1 MATNRRTLLKGAAA
15 LAALPVGLRASQAAA
30 QSTPEA
36 TPVGTPMGTPVGTP
50 AAPLVVGTPEA
61 SLEVFSWWTSGGE
74 AAGLEQIFAAFSA
87 GSPSV
92 SIVNAAVAG
101 GAGSN
106 AQAALQTRLTG
117 GQAPDSWQSHL
128 GRELQSRY
136 VDPGYCQPL
145 TDLFAEQGWNEAF
158 PQGVL
163 DQLSV
168 GGVPYV
174 VPVGNHRGNVL
185 FYNRAL
191 MESNG
196 ITVGETMTIDE
207 FFAAA
212 DVLQA
217 AGIPAIAL
225 GGRDT
230 FASVQ
235 LFENTLLGTLGA
247 DAYNALWNDP
257 SMWSSDGVTAA
268 IEAFARMLGYLN
280 PDQAALTWD
289 GAADLVGQGTA
300 GFTSMGDWA
309 YGDFVSKGTEAN
321 VGWVTHPGSAGTFV
335 AVIDGFTLP
344 VGAPNPVNA
353 ANWLRTA
360 GSVAAQTAF
369 APFKGCIPARTDVDA
384 SGFNEYLQWSAA
396 DFGTAVSVPSIAH
409 GTAVTPQVQQ
419 AISDATVQFLVSPDV
434 ETYRVTI
441 QQAAEDDAAS

>member
-1 MATNRRTLLKGAAA
+1 MTTDRRTLLKGAAA
-15 LAALPVGLRASQAAA
+15 LAALPIGLTASKAGA
-30 QSTPEA
+30 QSTPAA
-36 TPVGTPMGTPVGTP
+36 TPGGTPLGTPS
-50 AAPLVVGTPEA
+50 APLVVGTPEA

-74 AAGLEQIFAAFSA
+74 AAGLDQLFAAFTA

-92 SIVNAAVAG
+92 GIVNAAVAG

-106 AQAALQTRLTG
+106 AQLALQARLTG

-145 TDLFAEQGWNEAF
+145 TDLYAEQGWSDVF

-163 DQLSV
+163 DQSSV
-168 GGVPYV
+168 GGVPYI
-174 VPVGNHRGNVL
+174 VPVGNHRGNVM
-185 FYNRAL
+185 FYNKAL

-207 FFAAA
+207 FFTAA
-212 DVLQA
+212 DTLKA
-217 AGIPAIAL
+217 AGIPAIGL

-235 LFENTLLGTLGA
+235 LFENTLLGTLGT
-247 DAYNALWNDP
+247 DAYLALWNDP
-257 SMWSSDGVTAA
+257 SLWSSDGVTAA
-268 IEAFARMLGYLN
+268 IEAFARMIDYLN

-289 GAADLVGQGTA
+289 GAADLVAAGTA

-309 YGDFVSKGTEAN
+309 YGQFVSKGTQDSI
-321 VGWVTHPGSAGTFV
+321 GWVTHPGSSGAFV

-344 VGAPNPVNA
+344 VGTPDPVNA
-353 ANWLRTA
+353 ANWLRA
-360 GSVAAQTAF
+360 VGSAAAQTTF
-369 APFKGCIPARTDVDA
+369 APYKGCIPARTDVDT
-384 SGFNEYLQWSAA
+384 SGFNVYQQWAA
-396 DFGTAVSVPSIAH
+396 TDFGTAVAVPSIAH
-409 GTAVTPQVQQ
+409 GTAVTPEVQQ
-419 AISDATVQFLVSPDV
+419 AIFDATIQFLVSPDT

-441 QQAAEDDAAS
+441 QQAAEDAATA

>member
-1 MATNRRTLLKGAAA
+1 MTTDRRSLLKGAAA
-15 LAALPVGLRASQAAA
+15 LAALPIGLRAGTAAA
-30 QSTPEA
+30 QSTPVA
-36 TPVGTPMGTPVGTP
+36 SPVASPVAALPAFVGT
-50 AAPLVVGTPEA
+50 AEA
-61 SLEVFSWWTSGGE
+61 QLEVFSWWTSGGE
-74 AAGLEQIFAAFSA
+74 HAGLEQLFAAFTSQA
-87 GSPSV
+87 PGV
-92 SIVNAAVAG
+92 SIVDAAVAG

-106 AQAALQTRLTG
+106 AQTALQTRLTG
-117 GQAPDSWQSHL
+117 GEAPDSWQSHL

-136 VDPGYCQPL
+136 VDPGYCQPM
-145 TDLFAEQGWNEAF
+145 TDLFAEQGWNDVF

-168 GGVPYV
+168 DGIPYC

-185 FYNRAL
+185 FYNKAL

-196 ITVGETMTIDE
+196 ITVGDTITVDE

-212 DVLQA
+212 DILKA
-217 AGIPAIAL
+217 AGIPAIGL

-235 LFENTLLGTLGA
+235 LFENTLLGVLGVE
-247 DAYNALWNDP
+247 AYNALWADP
-257 SMWSSDGVTAA
+257 SQWSSDGVTQA
-268 IEAFARMLGYLN
+268 IEAFAKMLGYLN

-289 GAADLVGQGTA
+289 GAADLVAAGTA

-309 YGDFVSKGTEAN
+309 YGQFVAKGTESAI
-321 VGWVTHPGSAGTFV
+321 GWVTHPGTAGSFV

-344 VGAPNPVNA
+344 VGTPDPVNA
-353 ANWLRTA
+353 ANWLRTV
-360 GSVAAQTAF
+360 GSAQAQTTF
-369 APFKGCIPARTDVDA
+369 APYKGCIPARTDADA

-396 DFGTAVSVPSIAH
+396 DFGTATATVSIAH
-409 GTAVTPQVQQ
+409 GTAVTPPVQQ
-419 AISDATVQFLVSPDV
+419 AIFDATVQFLVSPDV